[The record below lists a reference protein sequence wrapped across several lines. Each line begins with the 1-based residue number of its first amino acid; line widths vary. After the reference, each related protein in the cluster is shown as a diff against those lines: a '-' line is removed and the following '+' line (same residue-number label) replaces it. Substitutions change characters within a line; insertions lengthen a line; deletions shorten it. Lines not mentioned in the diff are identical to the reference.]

1 MIHERRTGRV
11 QHQGFTPIIVMKEQ
25 RRRNTLSNCQ
35 LESTEHN
42 ITQNTVKL
50 SNQHIQLLLIQ
61 VFTQNQLHN
70 QWIESAADGFCNN
83 LSSSSGNDSPSL
95 H

>member
-25 RRRNTLSNCQ
+25 KRRNTLSNCQ
-35 LESTEHN
+35 LESTELN

-50 SNQHIQLLLIQ
+50 SNQHNTHT
-61 VFTQNQLHN
+61 VTANP
-70 QWIESAADGFCNN
+70 GFHTNPTPQPM
-83 LSSSSGNDSPSL
+83 D
-95 H
+95 